1 MTSTARWAAIS
12 LGAVLALGAC
22 HHRANVGESAA
33 AASWNGAITVKVV
46 NHSWHDI
53 TVYFLQGTHRERIGT
68 ATATSTTQFEV
79 PLRRFSGGEE
89 YRLFAD
95 AIGSRQIVRSEPL
108 HAQDG
113 DLVTWTLEDDLSR
126 SFVEVR

>member
-1 MTSTARWAAIS
+1 MTRRARWAAIS
-12 LGAVLALGAC
+12 FGAVLALSAC
-22 HHRANVGESAA
+22 HHRSSIGEAA
-33 AASWNGAITVKVV
+33 AEASWNGTVTVKVV

-79 PLRRFSGGEE
+79 PMRRFSGGAD

-108 HAQDG
+108 HARDG